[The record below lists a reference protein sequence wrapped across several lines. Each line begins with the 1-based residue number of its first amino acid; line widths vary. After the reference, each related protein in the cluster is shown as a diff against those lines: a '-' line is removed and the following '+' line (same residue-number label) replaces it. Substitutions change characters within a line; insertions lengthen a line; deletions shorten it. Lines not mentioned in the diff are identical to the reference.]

1 MEDDGHDVP
10 RRGELRWRDV
20 TTECP
25 KEVSFVLR
33 YAIVD
38 LDVVIS
44 TVGVVLQLKV
54 VKGEEDGGALCHHY

>member
-1 MEDDGHDVP
+1 MEDDGHDIP
-10 RRGELRWRDV
+10 RRGELWRGDV
-20 TTECP
+20 TTKYP
-25 KEVSFVLR
+25 KEVPLILR

-54 VKGEEDGGALCHHY
+54 MKGEEDGGTLCHHN

>member
-10 RRGELRWRDV
+10 RGGELRWRDV
-20 TTECP
+20 TTERP
-25 KEVSFVLR
+25 KEVSLVLR

-44 TVGVVLQLKV
+44 TVGVVLQLKG